1 MSEQTKIPETEDGFL
16 AKAKST
22 SASFGK
28 LAVIGGLI
36 LLLLI
41 PTVMIQGLVRE
52 REGRRGE
59 AEREVAGKW
68 GESQVLVG
76 PILTVPFRVHSLD
89 ANGKADTATSYANFL
104 PEELDILSV
113 LIPEVRKRGIFEI
126 PLYQAD
132 LEISGSFKRPSL
144 AAWKVKPE
152 DILWDE
158 SYLTLSVPDLRS
170 VAEAQPVEWLGQGRG
185 LAPDNLPGRPVYG
198 GLQAMAPLGVIP
210 AENGYPF
217 KTKLKLNGSK
227 SLRFIPMGK
236 TTRVTARSPWSNPS
250 FDGAYLPDSRT
261 VNASGFQADWTTY
274 HLSRSFP
281 QQWTYSEISDKDWLP
296 FGFGVDLILPV
307 DGYAK
312 AERCAKYAVL
322 FILLTFLVFFLYE
335 TFDKTRIHPLQYL
348 LVGFALCLF
357 YLLLL
362 SLSEHIGFGPAYGVA
377 AAAVV
382 GLITSYGLSILA
394 ARKRALGLGAMLVGL
409 YAYLYTLLQMEDY
422 ALLGGSLGLF
432 AILGTVMF
440 LTRKV
445 NWYGGKP
452 VAASPSASVGAGAEV
467 AV

>member
-1 MSEQTKIPETEDGFL
+1 MPEQTPIFDPQNGLL

-22 SASFGK
+22 TASIGK
-28 LAVIGGLI
+28 LALIGGLI

-41 PTVMIQGLVRE
+41 PTLMIQGLVRE

-68 GESQVLVG
+68 GSSQTFAG
-76 PILTVPFRVHSLD
+76 PILTVPFRVHSVD
-89 ANGKADTATSYANFL
+89 ANGKVDTATSYANFL
-104 PEELDILSV
+104 PDELDILSV
-113 LIPEVRKRGIFEI
+113 LIPEVRKRGIFEV

-132 LEISGSFKRPSL
+132 LEISGHFKRPSL

-158 SYLTLSVPDLRS
+158 AYLTLSVPDLRS
-170 VAEAQPVEWLGQGRG
+170 VAEAVPVEWLGTGRP
-185 LAPDNLPGRPVYG
+185 LAPENLPGRPVYG
-198 GLQAMAPLGVIP
+198 GLQAMAPLGAVA

-217 KTKLKLNGSK
+217 KTRIKLNGSR
-227 SLRFIPMGK
+227 SLRFIPMGR

-250 FDGAYLPDSRT
+250 FDGAYLPDSRA

-281 QQWTYSEISDKDWLP
+281 QQWTYSEITDKDWLP

-335 TFDKTRIHPLQYL
+335 TFDRTRIHPLQYL

-382 GLITSYGLSILA
+382 GLITSYGLAILA
-394 ARKRALGLGAMLVGL
+394 ARKRAWGLGAMLTGL
-409 YAYLYTLLQMEDY
+409 YGYLYTLLQMEDY

-452 VAASPSASVGAGAEV
+452 GAPAAAPGVAGVAA
-467 AV
+467 